1 MKIELDK
8 TDIRFL
14 NMVLRDIQYAPNIRE
29 GLGFRPF
36 AYYLQKK
43 INKEECINPI
53 KEYEKERYNHINNI
67 VKQKKYLFEYKDP
80 DFETLKKVI
89 RKRLTDLKNKWEE
102 NIQTIKMNEIEHF
115 LTTAVWLGV
124 ALTLEIIFQEKVDAV
139 MVFIGIGIG
148 KIIGYLVVKSVKSMD
163 NINKKMDDWND

>member
-1 MKIELDK
+1 MNFKELLVADGLHHSINPWITILIMIFIWFIIEKIIKKFNKNYLHKTEVKKMKIELDK

-89 RKRLTDLKNKWEE
+89 RKRLTDLKNK
-102 NIQTIKMNEIEHF
+102 
-115 LTTAVWLGV
+115 
-124 ALTLEIIFQEKVDAV
+124 
-139 MVFIGIGIG
+139 
-148 KIIGYLVVKSVKSMD
+148 
-163 NINKKMDDWND
+163 